1 MNKSKNKDKLLNDIR
16 NNSFDYNAGS
26 HATMIADFERDG
38 LVIVSRTKDGVD
50 CDITD
55 MGASFLC
62 DGGYVA
68 IAKKEK
74 KKKDIEVDC
83 RSNHCN
89 SNRSDCIFDSCT
101 KIAISNPIIIPD
113 VMQSR

>member
-55 MGASFLC
+55 MGDSFPLRWWIC
-62 DGGYVA
+62 CHRKR
-68 IAKKEK
+68 KKRK
-74 KKKDIEVDC
+74 
-83 RSNHCN
+83 R
-89 SNRSDCIFDSCT
+89 RY
-101 KIAISNPIIIPD
+101 
-113 VMQSR
+113 

>member
-68 IAKKEK
+68 ICKGK
-74 KKKDIEVDC
+74 KKKKKVLKWTVEAI
-83 RSNHCN
+83 
-89 SNRSDCIFDSCT
+89 T
-101 KIAISNPIIIPD
+101 AIAIGVIVSLI
-113 VMQSR
+113 VALK

>member
-50 CDITD
+50 CDITE
-55 MGASFLC
+55 MGDSFLC

-74 KKKDIEVDC
+74 KKKVLKWTVEAI
-83 RSNHCN
+83 
-89 SNRSDCIFDSCT
+89 T
-101 KIAISNPIIIPD
+101 AIAIGVIVSLI
-113 VMQSR
+113 VALK

>member
-55 MGASFLC
+55 
-62 DGGYVA
+62 
-68 IAKKEK
+68 
-74 KKKDIEVDC
+74 
-83 RSNHCN
+83 
-89 SNRSDCIFDSCT
+89 
-101 KIAISNPIIIPD
+101 KIGRAH
-113 VMQSR
+113 V